1 MTTRIKLRRDTAA
14 NWTQNNPVLAEGEPG
29 LELDTGKI
37 KYGNGTSTWNS
48 LDYSGGGAAG
58 LTDEGNVVVTAG
70 STEHWIATQR
80 KEQGDTVPCGL
91 RYDSEGNL
99 YSLTKTYDNSSG
111 NDVTVITRYTA
122 AGNIA
127 WQKTFSDTYP
137 VALAVDSSD
146 RAYITLSPSDPV
158 VTVIKFEITGDIL
171 WKKDYNIGPI
181 PAYGAYIEE
190 KSTTTLALAILV
202 AGDGPD
208 PTNVLVMEISAAS
221 GSVLLKKSLQQPS
234 DGLVVLTGMD
244 VDPDENVFITGWYN
258 DADVDKMFIEKLD
271 QDLEPVWTKSLE
283 APDNYDM
290 YGGDCASDAL
300 GNIYVV
306 GAYNVETINADQ
318 GTTDKSA
325 AILVKLNSSGVVQW
339 TRRIGP
345 GPCGSFIT
353 GLTATDTG
361 DVYLSS
367 TTYVNKT
374 DGEFAE
380 APELIQEVFRSSKLI
395 VARYD
400 TQGGVVW
407 QRYVDVA
414 NLEEGQADGP
424 EFTRGQA
431 IAVFD
436 DKFAVDGYG
445 YSTNNPNSNNDG
457 ESADEERDYFVTQLP
472 TEGTALTIGTLSFT
486 ESRVPARFVTYAA
499 SDSPLT
505 HENWDETIT
514 AETSTLVA
522 DAEAQIANSLVQ
534 SETYQ
539 YTFGADGTL
548 TIPNDGDIRLTQTQV
563 GYLMAVG
570 TTYNTNDDIDGRAT
584 AVDAQGNLYLGG
596 EEDDDDQPFVMKI
609 SPEGDRL
616 WGVIIQDD
624 DNGDDGQVNALSMNP
639 NTGHLMVLAE
649 IYDNYTYSIL
659 VTIDPD
665 TGRILDHEKF
675 SDTDDDVI
683 LRDIAWTSTG
693 AYVLGG
699 SKDGEFSPEIPVTPL
714 VGSTTGTLYI
724 SRSEVEGNPSSWQI
738 GGTGITPFE
747 NIAFVERYTGLTGT
761 VRQGT
766 GATFD
771 VTNNGDGT
779 YSVATYDSG
788 GPEYLPGHKIKILGT
803 SLTGPEI
810 TTTYTEGTDWTG
822 ANVQI
827 GGTNQIL
834 VDLTETAIIAVLTP
848 GVVLTNIGGIGET
861 LTITGPG
868 VEDEGDLVY
877 PTSGTTS
884 ISQGTSLGSFTI
896 GNGIFTGATPDND
909 IILTVVSNTTPSVPG
924 LIVSILSGTAPG
936 TTVVTDTEVSGT
948 NFEVGSGLTFT
959 YEGPSSNT
967 DYDNWQNYNITN
979 GGANYVNGDV
989 ITILGTSLGGTSTAN
1004 DLTATVNNLNAGAV
1018 TGLAFSGTSQ
1028 STTWK
1033 IETTTQANFGGEG
1046 SWSITYPT
1054 SEQSILITST
1064 WQRTFGTGGD
1074 TTDTISAVAVDTS
1087 DNIIAV
1093 GQGYG
1098 ELAENGFD
1106 DLAVVY
1112 KFNNAGTLQWA
1123 RQLNETNDDCYARSV
1138 TTIGTD
1144 IYVTHYSDDDGETVV
1159 TKLDAAGTVKWQRRT
1174 DSGDDSCIARTAN
1187 GNLLVITEAD
1197 YNEIDD
1203 NAIKIF
1209 QLTPSGET
1217 VYKRWLS
1224 ATSNDDTELRAGR
1237 SLSVDGH
1244 SFYIGAWFDTDENDA
1259 GLAVRLPIDGSGTGE
1274 YGSFSYVD
1282 VNAETNNFTGDTLNN
1297 SNYSINVV
1305 DLASENNYAGVLA
1318 EAPTINTT
1326 ATVTVG
1332 TGDFYVNGWYPDLTI
1347 ETIRDTDGGSIVFAD
1362 GSKQST
1368 SATDIPQRRY
1378 FGQRYT
1384 LGLEDRGHH
1393 ILCDTANDNIVV
1405 PYNARVPFPVGSVIT
1420 IVNTSD
1426 STIVINVEGSS
1437 TDIMLAGD
1445 GFYGTY
1451 VVQAY
1456 GVATLLKI
1464 GQDRWVISGNVNPD

>member
-1 MTTRIKLRRDTAA
+1 MTTRIKLRRDLAA
-14 NWTQNNPVLAEGEPG
+14 NWTQENPVLAAGEPG
-29 LELDTGKI
+29 LETDTSRV

-48 LDYSGGGAAG
+48 LDYASGGGAAG

-99 YSLTKTYDNSSG
+99 YSLTKTYDDSNG
-111 NDVTVITRYTA
+111 NDVTVITKYTA

-127 WQKTFSDTYP
+127 WQKTFSDSYP
-137 VALAVDSSD
+137 MALAIDSSD
-146 RAYITLSPSDPV
+146 RAYITMGLGDPV
-158 VTVIKFEITGDIL
+158 VTVIKFDIIGDIL
-171 WKKDYNIGPI
+171 WQKDYNIGPI
-181 PAYGAYIEE
+181 PAYGAYLEE
-190 KSTTTLALAILV
+190 KSSTTLALAIMI
-202 AGDGPD
+202 ASDGPE

-221 GSVLLKKSLQQPS
+221 GSVLLKKSLQQPD
-234 DGLVVLTGMD
+234 DGLVVLTGID
-244 VDPDENVFITGWYN
+244 VDPDENVFITGWYD

-306 GAYNVETINADQ
+306 GAYQVETINADQ

-325 AILVKLNSSGVVQW
+325 AILVKLNSSGVVMW

-380 APELIQEVFRSSKLI
+380 APELIQEVYRSSKLI

-414 NLEEGQADGP
+414 NLEEGQVNSP
-424 EFTRGQA
+424 ELTRGQA

-596 EEDDDDQPFVMKI
+596 EEDDDSQPFVMKI

-649 IYDNYTYSIL
+649 MDGNYTYSIL

-675 SDTDDDVI
+675 SDADSDVI

-699 SKDGEFSPEIPVTPL
+699 YKDSEFSDETPVTPL

-724 SRSEVEGNPSSWQI
+724 SRSEVEGNPGSWQI
-738 GGTGITPFE
+738 GGTGIDPFE
-747 NIAFVERYTGLTGT
+747 SIAFVERYTGLTGT
-761 VRQGT
+761 VQQGS
-766 GATFD
+766 GAEFT

-779 YSVATYDSG
+779 YSVSDPAGTGTNYRVD
-788 GPEYLPGHKIKILGT
+788 HRITILGT
-803 SLTGPEI
+803 DLPGPEI
-810 TTTYTEGTDWTG
+810 TTTYTEGVDWTG
-822 ANVQI
+822 ANVKM
-827 GGTNQIL
+827 GGTDSIVVN
-834 VDLTETAIIAVLTP
+834 LTETAIIAVLTT
-848 GVVLTNIGGIGET
+848 GTVLTNIGGAGET

-868 VEDEGDLVY
+868 VESEGDLVY

-884 ISQGTSLGSFTI
+884 ISGGTSLGSFTI
-896 GNGIFTGATPDND
+896 GNGIFTGATPAND
-909 IILTVVSNTTPSVPG
+909 LDIQVGGVNETGGITSVF
-924 LIVSILSGTAPG
+924 SYGTAAG
-936 TTVVTDTEVSGT
+936 TSTATYTAVTGT
-948 NFEVGSGLTFT
+948 NQVGSGFEFT
-959 YEGPSSNT
+959 YEGPRNNS
-967 DYDNWQNYNITN
+967 DYDFWNDYNITN
-979 GGANYVNGDV
+979 GGANYVSNDV
-989 ITILGTSLGGTSTAN
+989 IVIPGTSLGGASGVN
-1004 DLTATVNNLNAGAV
+1004 DLTVTVNSVNNGAV

-1028 STTWK
+1028 TSTWK
-1033 IETTTQANFGGEG
+1033 LETTTQVDFAGTGT
-1046 SWSITYPT
+1046 WSITYPL
-1054 SEQSILITST
+1054 SEESLLITPT

-1074 TTDTISAVAVDTS
+1074 TTDSISAVAVDTS

-1098 ELAENGFD
+1098 ELAENDFE

-1112 KFNNAGTLQWA
+1112 KFNSTGTLQWA
-1123 RQLNETNDDCYARSV
+1123 RQLNETDYDCYARSV

-1144 IYVTHYSDDDGETVV
+1144 IYVTHDSDDDGRLVI
-1159 TKLDAAGTVKWQRRT
+1159 TKLDTTGTVKWQRRT
-1174 DSGDDSCIARTAN
+1174 DSKDDSCIARTAN
-1187 GNLLVITEAD
+1187 GNLLVISEAYYD
-1197 YNEIDD
+1197 EVDD
-1203 NAIKIF
+1203 DAIKIF
-1209 QLTPSGET
+1209 QLTTSGET

-1237 SLSVDGH
+1237 CLSVDGH
-1244 SFYIGAWFDTDENDA
+1244 SFYIGAWFDTDEYDSA
-1259 GLAVRLPIDGSGTGE
+1259 LAVRLPIDGSGTGE

-1282 VNAETNNFTGDTLNN
+1282 VNAETNNFTGDSLSNN
-1297 SNYSINVV
+1297 NYSINVV
-1305 DLASENNYAGVLA
+1305 DLADEDNYAGVLA

-1332 TGDFYVNGWYPDLTI
+1332 TGDFYVNAFYPDLTI
-1347 ETIRDTDGGSIVFAD
+1347 ETVRDTDGGSIVFAD

-1378 FGQRYT
+1378 YGQRYT
-1384 LGLEDRGHH
+1384 LSLEDRGHH
-1393 ILCDTANDNIVV
+1393 ILCDTANDNIVI

-1420 IVNTSD
+1420 IVNTSN
-1426 STIVINVEGSS
+1426 STIGISVEGSS
-1437 TDIMLAGD
+1437 TDIMLAGE
-1445 GFYGTY
+1445 GFYGFY
-1451 VVQAY
+1451 LIQAY

-1464 GQDRWVISGNVNPD
+1464 GTDRWMISGNVNPD